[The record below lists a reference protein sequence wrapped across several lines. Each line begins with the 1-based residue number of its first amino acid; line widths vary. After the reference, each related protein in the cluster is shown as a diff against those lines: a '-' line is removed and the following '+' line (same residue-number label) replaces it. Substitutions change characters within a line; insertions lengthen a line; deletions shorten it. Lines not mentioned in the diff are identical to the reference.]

1 MKVKN
6 IVLNSI
12 LLIVYCMCCFSIYTN
27 KTVDN
32 KKIKVKSSTIIS
44 TGKKTNNEIL
54 ATLYI
59 PKININRNIYP
70 IKSPKNNVDENIMI
84 LKESTLPDTEDST
97 VFLAAH
103 SGNGLV
109 AYFNDLKEL
118 EPNDKVYFIYKQK
131 TYIYKVT
138 KIHEIKKNGFLTGN
152 YNKDKELILTTC
164 SNNKNKQ
171 LIVNTILEKK
181 ED

>member
-59 PKININRNIYP
+59 PKINTH
-70 IKSPKNNVDENIMI
+70 K
-84 LKESTLPDTEDST
+84 
-97 VFLAAH
+97 
-103 SGNGLV
+103 
-109 AYFNDLKEL
+109 
-118 EPNDKVYFIYKQK
+118 
-131 TYIYKVT
+131 
-138 KIHEIKKNGFLTGN
+138 
-152 YNKDKELILTTC
+152 
-164 SNNKNKQ
+164 
-171 LIVNTILEKK
+171 
-181 ED
+181 

>member
-1 MKVKN
+1 
-6 IVLNSI
+6 
-12 LLIVYCMCCFSIYTN
+12 MCCFSIYTN

-32 KKIKVKSSTIIS
+32 EKIKIKSSTIIS

-59 PKININRNIYP
+59 PKINVNRNIYP

-84 LKESTLPDTEDST
+84 LKESTLPDTEGST
-97 VFLAAH
+97 IFLAAH

-118 EPNDKVYFIYKQK
+118 DPMIRYILYINKKHIFIR
-131 TYIYKVT
+131 
-138 KIHEIKKNGFLTGN
+138 
-152 YNKDKELILTTC
+152 
-164 SNNKNKQ
+164 
-171 LIVNTILEKK
+171 
-181 ED
+181 

>member
-1 MKVKN
+1 
-6 IVLNSI
+6 
-12 LLIVYCMCCFSIYTN
+12 MCCFSIYTN

-70 IKSPKNNVDENIMI
+70 IKSPKNNVDENIKI

-131 TYIYKVT
+131 HIF
-138 KIHEIKKNGFLTGN
+138 IR
-152 YNKDKELILTTC
+152 
-164 SNNKNKQ
+164 
-171 LIVNTILEKK
+171 
-181 ED
+181 

>member
-1 MKVKN
+1 
-6 IVLNSI
+6 
-12 LLIVYCMCCFSIYTN
+12 MCCFSIYTN

-97 VFLAAH
+97 VF
-103 SGNGLV
+103 
-109 AYFNDLKEL
+109 
-118 EPNDKVYFIYKQK
+118 
-131 TYIYKVT
+131 
-138 KIHEIKKNGFLTGN
+138 
-152 YNKDKELILTTC
+152 
-164 SNNKNKQ
+164 
-171 LIVNTILEKK
+171 
-181 ED
+181 